1 MIEARDARR
10 KRSFARVYRVVVM
23 VGRMGE
29 TRSGGQPGY
38 DAVAKTLHW
47 LILLLLIAQYTVAWT
62 MPHIGRNTPAVGL
75 VSLHF
80 SIGVTIL
87 AVVIIRLLWRW
98 THPMPMLRG
107 VVPAWH
113 YGLAYASHVLLYLL
127 LLALPIL
134 GWVDSGFRGY
144 SIDFFGLFTIPQLI
158 ASSPALAGRTGDIHS
173 FVGTLL
179 LILVGL
185 HVLGALYHLVVRR
198 DGVFAR
204 MLPAQD

>member
-1 MIEARDARR
+1 
-10 KRSFARVYRVVVM
+10 M
-23 VGRMGE
+23 VGRVAE
-29 TRSGGQPGY
+29 ARSGGQPSY
-38 DAVAKTLHW
+38 DGVAKTLHW

-62 MPHIGRNTPAVGL
+62 MPDIGRNTPAEGL

-87 AVVIIRLLWRW
+87 VVAVLRLFWRF
-98 THPMPMLRG
+98 THPVPSLRG
-107 VVPAWH
+107 VVPTWQ

-134 GWVDSGFRGY
+134 GWVDACFRGY

-158 ASSPALAGRTGDIHS
+158 ASSRALAGRTGDLHA
-173 FVGTLL
+173 FLGTLL

-185 HVLGALYHLVVRR
+185 HVLGALYHLIVRR
-198 DGVFAR
+198 DGVFSR